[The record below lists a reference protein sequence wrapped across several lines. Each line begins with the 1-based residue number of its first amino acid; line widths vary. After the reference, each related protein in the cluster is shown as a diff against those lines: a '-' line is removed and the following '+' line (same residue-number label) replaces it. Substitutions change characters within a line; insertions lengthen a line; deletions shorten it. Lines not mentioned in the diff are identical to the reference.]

1 MQRYNWTGTL
11 NTRDLGGTPTTNG
24 EYVKYQK
31 FIRSDAPNK
40 ISNDIRDFLV
50 DRDIKTIIDLRNE
63 NIGKRAPNAFFQNDR
78 FQRYNFPLSIN
89 AKVPNSEG
97 DFIEN
102 YYCMLENEIAIAN
115 IFKIMENSKSG
126 VLFYCQEGK
135 DRTGLI
141 AAIILLLA
149 EVSDIDIFADYEISN
164 VYLYEMVKEI
174 TCKQV
179 EWLLPI
185 YYKIHEQL
193 LSCDL
198 LHMDETR
205 IQCNKEENRKASSNF
220 FMWVIK
226 SAASESVQAAYSG
239 YNKAGDTINRKHSFG
254 QQWQRNSGFQR
265 CSRSGIHQSAVQDR
279 KNICHAN
286 NK

>member
-63 NIGKRAPNAFFQNDR
+63 NIVKRAPNAFFQDDR
-78 FQRYNFPLSIN
+78 FERYNFPLSIN

-115 IFKIMENSKSG
+115 IFKTMANSKSG

-149 EVSDIDIFADYEISN
+149 EVADIDIFADYEISN
-164 VYLYEMVKEI
+164 VYLYEMVKIAKTIPNGIPDFLLYVKPEYMETILSYLRGKYETVENYLLAKGISSTEI
-174 TCKQV
+174 SNLKRK
-179 EWLLPI
+179 LL
-185 YYKIHEQL
+185 
-193 LSCDL
+193 
-198 LHMDETR
+198 
-205 IQCNKEENRKASSNF
+205 
-220 FMWVIK
+220 V
-226 SAASESVQAAYSG
+226 
-239 YNKAGDTINRKHSFG
+239 
-254 QQWQRNSGFQR
+254 
-265 CSRSGIHQSAVQDR
+265 
-279 KNICHAN
+279 
-286 NK
+286 